1 VPDWSRRRPVRSFR
15 ATDSDTLPSPHLEWP
30 YHGLDLDV
38 IRESGWRPSPFGE
51 FIVKV
56 HSRCNLACDYC
67 YIYELADQS
76 WRDQPRTMSAAV
88 VKATARRVADHAQR
102 HEIESVRVVLH
113 GGEPLLAGADLISFL
128 AQEFRTALGSDIG
141 LVLRVQTN
149 GALLSTAIADVLR
162 EFDIRVTVSLDGD
175 QVANDRHRRTRRGG
189 GSHDAVMRG
198 LDVLLDDRYRH
209 LFGGFL
215 AVIDLANDPISTYE
229 HLAAFDPRSIDFLLP
244 YGTWAAPPP
253 GKAVFGGG
261 ADTADTSYGQW
272 LNTAFDHWYTRGRA
286 RVPVR
291 LFTSAIEQLVGR
303 QGTSEQLGTGAASFL
318 VIETDGAIEQVDSLK
333 ATFEGATHTGLHVL
347 RDDFE
352 AAYTHPG
359 VVARQIGIQAL
370 STTCL
375 SCRLRDACGGGMYT
389 QRYCPGTGFKN
400 PSVYCADLT
409 VFLDHVS
416 ARVRTDLAAIGKA

>member
-1 VPDWSRRRPVRSFR
+1 M
-15 ATDSDTLPSPHLEWP
+15 
-30 YHGLDLDV
+30 DLDV
-38 IRESGWRPSPFGE
+38 VRESGWHPSPFSE

-88 VKATARRVADHAQR
+88 VKATARRVAEHARR
-102 HEIESVRVVLH
+102 HEIESVRVILH
-113 GGEPLLAGADLISFL
+113 GGEPLLAGPDLIAFL
-128 AQEFRTALGSDIG
+128 AEEFRTALGPDIQ
-141 LVLRVQTN
+141 LVLRAQTN
-149 GALLSTAIADVLR
+149 AALLSSAIADVLR
-162 EFDIRVTVSLDGD
+162 EYDIRVTISLDGD
-175 QVANDRHRRTRRGG
+175 RAGHDRHRRTRGG
-189 GSHDAVMRG
+189 DGSYDAVMRG
-198 LDVLLDDRYRH
+198 LDVLFDDRYRH

-215 AVIDLANDPISTYE
+215 AVVDLANDPISTYE
-229 HLAAFDPRSIDFLLP
+229 HLASFNPRSIDFLLP

-253 GKAVFGGG
+253 GKAVFGGSAG
-261 ADTADTSYGQW
+261 TADTSYGRW
-272 LNTAFDHWYTRGRA
+272 INTAFDHWYTRGPA

-303 QGTSEQLGTGAASFL
+303 QGTSEQLGTGPASFL

-347 RDDFE
+347 RDDLE

-375 SCRLRDACGGGMYT
+375 DCRLRDACGGGMYT
-389 QRYCPGTGFKN
+389 QRYRPGTGFKN

-416 ARVRTDLAAIGKA
+416 ARVRADLAAVGKA